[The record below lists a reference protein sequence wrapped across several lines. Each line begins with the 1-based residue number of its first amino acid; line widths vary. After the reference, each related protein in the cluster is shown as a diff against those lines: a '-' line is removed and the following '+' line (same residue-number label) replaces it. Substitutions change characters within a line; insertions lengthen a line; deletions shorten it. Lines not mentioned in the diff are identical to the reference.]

1 MTSEIIRM
9 YQIRPTVVV
18 LVGENDRRYE
28 TYIQVIV
35 KAECT
40 VHVYF
45 PNGKRSFYYIPYVL
59 WRIRKHRNAVDLV
72 FMASFNALYPQMISS
87 FLNPE
92 NIGLFDDGAFCLL
105 SDDERQKYLKP
116 RLKSTALASILRR
129 FGFYAD
135 SYFYKSVAVSYITMF
150 PSFQSLVEHDRV
162 IRIDPDF
169 NLLGQLGKIEGKAL
183 GIMVGDVPSQ
193 LENPLLQAY
202 LELIKSNKIDFV
214 VPHPRD
220 RSDTIPYSKLL
231 KISVLCEHFILALVE
246 SGSSVNLFSISS
258 TVLYSLP
265 KNPRI
270 NKFMIIER
278 ESRGNRLSELA
289 MQFDIKRIGL
299 EEVEFI

>member
-1 MTSEIIRM
+1 
-9 YQIRPTVVV
+9 
-18 LVGENDRRYE
+18 
-28 TYIQVIV
+28 
-35 KAECT
+35 
-40 VHVYF
+40 
-45 PNGKRSFYYIPYVL
+45 
-59 WRIRKHRNAVDLV
+59 
-72 FMASFNALYPQMISS
+72 
-87 FLNPE
+87 
-92 NIGLFDDGAFCLL
+92 
-105 SDDERQKYLKP
+105 
-116 RLKSTALASILRR
+116 
-129 FGFYAD
+129 
-135 SYFYKSVAVSYITMF
+135 
-150 PSFQSLVEHDRV
+150 QSLVEHDRV